1 MLFDTNAVPWQQVPY
16 LHWRGSGRVR
26 AYSRPVNRDN
36 YLHIVTAAE
45 ESAGA
50 AERVVCKP
58 FARQVAVLEF
68 IRSAEHSL
76 LLSMFRCDHLAILH
90 ELGEAVA
97 RGVKVEVLVTGRA
110 KGWGKRLN
118 PLAGCLNCMGVTVH
132 RFRSSGKYHAKYM
145 VADGRAAIVATQN
158 LTRKCFTRTRD
169 FLLVTQDP
177 AVVGALARTFR
188 ADLDGKPAPVT
199 ARLILGPDASR
210 DRIEQLLAAAR
221 TSIRILDHKM
231 SDPGVLAILGDRTR
245 NGVDVVVES
254 GSDKAGKTPHGR
266 LIIIDGVVAVFGSF
280 ALTTQ
285 SLDSR
290 RELAVVIAEPALVEK
305 LERQFEK
312 AAKKLASLHIAAA

>member
-1 MLFDTNAVPWQQVPY
+1 
-16 LHWRGSGRVR
+16 
-26 AYSRPVNRDN
+26 VNHDN
-36 YLHIVTAAE
+36 RLHIVSLTEETQAAR
-45 ESAGA
+45 A

-58 FARQVAVLEF
+58 LARQKAIVEF

-132 RFRSSGKYHAKYM
+132 RFKSSGKYHAKYM
-145 VADGRAAIVATQN
+145 VADGRAAIITTQN

-169 FLLVTQDP
+169 FLLVTHDP
-177 AVVGALARTFR
+177 ALVDALTETFR
-188 ADLDGKPAPVT
+188 ADLDGQQAPST
-199 ARLILGPDASR
+199 RRLILGPDASR
-210 DRIEQLLAAAR
+210 DRIEQLLAGAQ
-221 TSIRILDHKM
+221 TSVRILDHKL
-231 SDPGVLAILGDRTR
+231 SDPGVLAILRDRTR
-245 NGVDVVVES
+245 NGVDVIVETGSKAS
-254 GSDKAGKTPHGR
+254 GKSPHGR
-266 LIIIDGVVAVFGSF
+266 VIIVDGAVAVFGSF
-280 ALTTQ
+280 ALTAQ

-290 RELAVVIAEPALVEK
+290 RELAVIIEEPELVAK

-312 AAKKLASLHIAAA
+312 AAKTLPAARIAAA